1 MPNTSL
7 NQAQQG
13 YLLSVMPQWMWPR
26 DEMTQQPINPTTITD
41 PARRDQALNDFMYYV
56 REQETLRSQAEAS
69 GQQAGNTAW
78 LNELDPDGGIRMAAQ
93 QHYEYQHPQTPS
105 QPSPP
110 TPPQPSTPNQQPP
123 RQAPPYNPSRYLSAA
138 ERQRL
143 IDQDRAMVNN
153 GGVTP
158 PPAPPAPASPPA
170 APPPPNPAS
179 PPPPT
184 QPAEVA
190 PPPPVSTTAPPQGAV
205 SSRYRRRQNRIRPPG
220 APTGGT
226 TSIPGAGMS

>member
-7 NQAQQG
+7 NQAQQDH
-13 YLLSVMPQWMWPR
+13 LLSVMPQWMWPR
-26 DEMTQQPINPTTITD
+26 DPMTQQPINPSTITD
-41 PARRDQALNDFMYYV
+41 PARRNQALNDFMYYV
-56 REQETLRSQAEAS
+56 REQETIRSQAEAS

-105 QPSPP
+105 PPTPP
-110 TPPQPSTPNQQPP
+110 TPPQQPDPGQQPP
-123 RQAPPYNPSRYLSAA
+123 PQNPAPRSPYMSPA

-143 IDQDRAMVNN
+143 IDQDRAMVRN

-158 PPAPPAPASPPA
+158 PPPATAPPAATPPAPAPAATPPA
-170 APPPPNPAS
+170 
-179 PPPPT
+179 PT
-184 QPAEVA
+184 
-190 PPPPVSTTAPPQGAV
+190 STTVPQDPGTTIGNPVTPAGAV

-226 TSIPGAGMS
+226 TSIPGAGTV